1 MCSAT
6 RLALCAAILSTALLA
21 GCFSSEKPLLTEE
34 DAVTPLPDAFAL
46 FETDGSG
53 NLKTEDTAPSLND
66 FAKIGKIYLHKAGPT
81 KVTLTI
87 AELDHNGGMFLV
99 QDVTSAQDPAQGETQ
114 MVTYYVAKLIDNAI
128 VQYAPPAP
136 GRTGLDAALKQAGVI
151 YQEKGNQFVFADKM
165 QLLAAARVYASRL
178 VEGEIAQFRVATTK
192 QEIEALQNEIAA
204 AHAVPA
210 TAPAVPQPPAPPP
223 TAAPAQDAGA
233 ATPISRQGLQ
243 SGPDDVDQQG
253 RFPRAD
259 VL

>member
-1 MCSAT
+1 MCAVT
-6 RLALCAAILSTALLA
+6 RLALRAIILSTMLLT

-53 NLKTEDTAPSLND
+53 NLETEDKDETNLND
-66 FAKIGKIYLHKAGPT
+66 FEKIGKIYLHKAGPT

-87 AELDHNGGMFLV
+87 AELDRNAGMFLV
-99 QDVTSAQDPAQGETQ
+99 QDVTSAQNPEQGESQ
-114 MVTYYVAKLIDNAI
+114 MVTYYVAKLIDNTI
-128 VQYAPPAP
+128 VKYAPPGP

-165 QLLAAARVYASRL
+165 QLLAAARVYTSRL

-210 TAPAVPQPPAPPP
+210 TAPVPQPPAPPP